1 MDGLRHPVGTE
12 PSEVYWKRRLAVVI
26 AIAVLALMVW
36 LVISSLGSPSPSTS
50 PPTSP
55 GASLGP
61 SVNPTSVA
69 ALNRPCTSADVSL
82 AMAANPSTVASGATP
97 SFDVT
102 IEQVSDSPCKLDTSA
117 DGTQLLITSGSDR
130 IYSSTDCSGDATIEA
145 KQFLLQP
152 GAQEGLTLTWDR
164 SRSAAGCTKVTATPG
179 AGTYHAKLT
188 IQGIAA
194 EDAVFRLS

>member
-26 AIAVLALMVW
+26 AIAVLVLMLW
-36 LVISSLGSPSPSTS
+36 LVISSLASPSPAGTPSPEPTVSTS
-50 PPTSP
+50 PS
-55 GASLGP
+55 A
-61 SVNPTSVA
+61 NPTSVQ

-82 AMAANPSTVASGATP
+82 AMAANPRAVPSGAMP

-102 IEQVSDSPCKLDTSA
+102 IEQVSDSPCKLDTTA

-130 IYSSTDCSGDATIEA
+130 IYSSTDCSGDATI
-145 KQFLLQP
+145 KPQQFLLQP
-152 GAQEGLTLTWDR
+152 GAQEGMTLSWDR
-164 SRSAAGCTKVTATPG
+164 SRSAPGCAKVTATPG

-194 EDAVFRLS
+194 QDAVFTLS